1 MNSNKLNNNSRIILL
16 LCAILLIVVLFVPM
30 WSIQLNAPQYPEG
43 LGLSIYANKLAGD
56 VDIINGLNHY
66 IGMKTL
72 HEKDFPEFIILPY
85 CIVFFS
91 LFFTFTA
98 FLAYKKLA
106 QLLLFIFISFGVL
119 AMADFWRWE
128 YNYGH
133 DLNPAAAIKVP
144 GMSYQPPLIGY
155 KQLLNFGAY
164 SIPDIGGW
172 IFVIVG
178 LLLLSVVIFATK
190 FYMKNNSIQS
200 FIKSSS
206 FILLILSFLF
216 VSCNS
221 IPPKIRICKDYC
233 ASCRMTVTDHRFGA
247 VFLNKQGKP
256 FIFDDPACLIT
267 YIHSNHI
274 LPAEIS
280 SIYFTN
286 YIGKHQLIKV
296 ENAIL
301 IKSKQLQGPMNGQ
314 MAAFLNKDSCDLF
327 IKTFSGNVITWD
339 QVLK

>member
-1 MNSNKLNNNSRIILL
+1 MNSNKLNRNSRIILFL
-16 LCAILLIVVLFVPM
+16 SAILLIVVLFVPM

-43 LGLSIYANKLAGD
+43 LGLSIYANKLGGD

-72 HEKDFPEFIILPY
+72 QEKDFPEFIILPY

-91 LFFTFTA
+91 LFFAVTA
-98 FLAYKKLA
+98 ILAYKKLV

-155 KQLLNFGAY
+155 KQLLNFGAF
-164 SIPDIGGW
+164 SMPDIGGW
-172 IFVIVG
+172 IFIIVG
-178 LLLLSVVIFATK
+178 LLLLGVVIFAAK
-190 FYMKNNSIQS
+190 FNKKKNNIHS
-200 FIKSSS
+200 FMMSST
-206 FILLILSFLF
+206 FLLFILSFFF

-221 IPPKIRICKDYC
+221 IPPKIRIGKDYC
-233 ASCRMTVTDHRFGA
+233 AFCRMTVTDHRFGA
-247 VFLNKQGKP
+247 VFMNQQGKP
-256 FIFDDPACLIT
+256 FIFDDLACLVS

-274 LPAEIS
+274 MTTAIS
-280 SIYFTN
+280 SVYFTN
-286 YIGKHQLIKV
+286 FIGKHELIKV

-314 MAAFLNKDSCDLF
+314 MAAFINKDSCDLF

-339 QVLK
+339 QVLQ